1 MNNDDYKKLYNELS
15 IEWYYIEDL
24 NKELVQK
31 TIRLLE
37 IYMDQTED
45 EEEHQTEDEEEHQ
58 TEDEEEHQ
66 TEDEE
71 EHQTAKYIHD
81 CLCIY
86 LNYDFCPIELTR
98 IIKTMQRFFNL
109 KCLFMYLLKV
119 PDKHT
124 NIDKHREKERTRNLK
139 NEILNLKNFNR
150 ETEQE
155 IKALEHKMLGLRG
168 VKADGVHLENAT
180 YNENRVLN
188 IMENIEYL
196 KQDIAHKNELIEHIK
211 DIIKNN

>member
-37 IYMDQTED
+37 IYMDK
-45 EEEHQTEDEEEHQ
+45 
-58 TEDEEEHQ
+58 

-124 NIDKHREKERTRNLK
+124 NIDKHREKERARNLK
-139 NEILNLKNFNR
+139 NEMLELKNFNI

-155 IKALEHKMLGLRG
+155 IKALEHKKLGLRG
-168 VKADGVHLENAT
+168 VKTDGVHLENAT

-188 IMENIEYL
+188 IMENIEFL

>member
-37 IYMDQTED
+37 IYMD
-45 EEEHQTEDEEEHQ
+45 
-58 TEDEEEHQ
+58 Q

-124 NIDKHREKERTRNLK
+124 NIDKHREKERARNLK
-139 NEILNLKNFNR
+139 NEILDLKNFNR

-168 VKADGVHLENAT
+168 VKTDGVHLENAT

>member
-37 IYMDQTED
+37 IYMD
-45 EEEHQTEDEEEHQ
+45 
-58 TEDEEEHQ
+58 Q

-124 NIDKHREKERTRNLK
+124 NIDKHREKERARNLK

-168 VKADGVHLENAT
+168 VKTDGVRLENAI

-196 KQDIAHKNELIEHIK
+196 KQDIAHKNELIDHIK

>member
-1 MNNDDYKKLYNELS
+1 MNNDNYKKLYNELS

-37 IYMDQTED
+37 IYMD
-45 EEEHQTEDEEEHQ
+45 
-58 TEDEEEHQ
+58 Q

-124 NIDKHREKERTRNLK
+124 NIDKHREKERARNLK

-168 VKADGVHLENAT
+168 VKTDGVHLENAT

>member
-1 MNNDDYKKLYNELS
+1 MDKETEYKQLYKELS

-24 NKELVQK
+24 NKELIQK

-37 IYMDQTED
+37 MYIDK
-45 EEEHQTEDEEEHQ
+45 
-58 TEDEEEHQ
+58 

-86 LNYDFCPIELTR
+86 LNYGFCPIELTR

-109 KCLFMYLLKV
+109 KCLFMYLLRV
-119 PDKHT
+119 PDTHT
-124 NIDKHREKERTRNLK
+124 NIDKHREEESTRNLK

-168 VKADGVHLENAT
+168 VKTGEVHLENAT

-196 KQDIAHKNELIEHIK
+196 KQDIAHKNELIEHLRN
-211 DIIKNN
+211 IINAKEST

>member
-37 IYMDQTED
+37 IYMD
-45 EEEHQTEDEEEHQ
+45 Q

-124 NIDKHREKERTRNLK
+124 NIDKHREKERARNLK
-139 NEILNLKNFNR
+139 NEILN
-150 ETEQE
+150 
-155 IKALEHKMLGLRG
+155 GLTSNL
-168 VKADGVHLENAT
+168 VTL
-180 YNENRVLN
+180 L
-188 IMENIEYL
+188 
-196 KQDIAHKNELIEHIK
+196 
-211 DIIKNN
+211 